1 MFKEW
6 FEQQYQKGKIS
17 LLKSV
22 LLNQAIEN
30 TNYVSIAPQGETL
43 FGWGGWGGGI
53 QIAHQKI

>member
-43 FGWGGWGGGI
+43 FGWGGDTNSTSENM
-53 QIAHQKI
+53 KVV